1 VARKATTVDLSP
13 LVAVTLAAWGHATR
27 GHRGGLQ
34 LFTFT
39 DEGAA

>member
-1 VARKATTVDLSP
+1 M
-13 LVAVTLAAWGHATR
+13 AVTLAAWGYATR

-34 LFTFT
+34 LFTFG